1 MTELTTP
8 STGEINIGRWLS
20 QSWNLIW
27 SHLADFLV
35 VTILFVAILALAS
48 SLGGIGFYLVWGPL
62 CVGFFELLFRMMR
75 QQSFQYVDLFNGFR
89 KFLPAV
95 LASILISVF
104 FMIGL
109 TFLVIPGLVVLA
121 WYQFTFAFILE
132 KDLDF
137 WQAMEASR
145 KLATE
150 RLFEM
155 LTFVIVQGVVLLIGV
170 LSLGVGI
177 LVAIPLNFAM
187 LAFAYRDLVGLNQVS
202 SNSTETNKNEN

>member
-1 MTELTTP
+1 
-8 STGEINIGRWLS
+8 
-20 QSWNLIW
+20 
-27 SHLADFLV
+27 
-35 VTILFVAILALAS
+35 
-48 SLGGIGFYLVWGPL
+48 
-62 CVGFFELLFRMMR
+62 LFRMMR

-187 LAFAYRDLVGLNQVS
+187 VAFAYRDLVGLNQAS